1 MRVWRISNHEDLS
14 GRGGLLFAGRW
25 NRLGTPIVY
34 TADHPAT
41 AMLETLV
48 HLEWDRVPETYKLIQ
63 IDLPDDSSS
72 YRIDAADLPTAWR
85 TDPNVT
91 QAIGTDLFNRAEHLF
106 IFIPSVLVP
115 HAWNVLLNPLHA
127 DAGRCSITEVIES
140 PFDARLIR

>member
-63 IDLPDDSSS
+63 INLPDDSSS
-72 YRIDAADLPTAWR
+72 YRVDAADLPTAWR
-85 TDPNVT
+85 TDPHVT
-91 QAIGTDLFNRAEHLF
+91 QANWDGSAQAFGAPVYLRPFRPGPARVERA
-106 IFIPSVLVP
+106 PQP
-115 HAWNVLLNPLHA
+115 AACGCRPLLHHRGHRIA
-127 DAGRCSITEVIES
+127 
-140 PFDARLIR
+140 F